1 MKHIKKQVLLFLF
14 TVCPLLSLH
23 AFFES
28 DFRKFNMQDG
38 LADNSVFS
46 IHKDKDGFIWFGTGN
61 GLSRYDGK
69 IIKSFGTEQYNL
81 KVSQIYESSHNLLW
95 FISNSILYC
104 LDRHRECFIP
114 VSNPSNGGQH
124 YTNDMILV
132 DETHAWSVTTNKLQL
147 LKLHYQRNE
156 QGEVTSVSIQV
167 EAEYALC
174 AENEALMHA
183 CLSPHEKSIYVVS
196 NRCKLLLFDTEK
208 RKKVVDQC
216 IIEKSDKSITPSSIL
231 CDSKYV
237 WISFIGAGITR
248 YHIGSGQYDRMV
260 NTPNSPAVLSH
271 NGVYAFVP
279 IQNQGYLAATWNGYT
294 LLTNDKQN
302 PSSGIYTTEIHDKI
316 AFNLRTNIESRMIS
330 AYYDSKGLL
339 YIGTNGGGVIV
350 SDLREQFYKQF
361 HQERYNEIC
370 GIVTD
375 RDERVWLATFHE
387 GLLRSTTPADSTHR
401 PLSFAAVDD
410 PSIREKKTVLCALKD
425 EEGNLWF
432 GNSDASL
439 TRYHM
444 RSKEFT
450 VYCLPETPG
459 RQLSTYVWTLF
470 IDRQQRFWVGTRNG
484 LFLFDR
490 QTGTAHPVMDATSGK
505 RIDTSVR
512 AMAQGKNDEIWLGT
526 LLGLQKITFRNG
538 KAEATHGFEEKLRL
552 NDSDV
557 RSLLSSSDGHLYVG
571 YAEGLGIITLGEDTI
586 ETFYTTHDGL
596 CSNFIGCI
604 TEDSKGQIWLGT
616 NSGISRYSRHQK
628 LFYNYYIS
636 GSNRS
641 ATSIHEL
648 LLFGNNNSLTYFD
661 PSDIPTSPHMEK
673 VLPLSLE
680 VNNKPVAIGE
690 TRNGQVILPKG
701 IAYSDRI
708 TLNHANRDFT
718 LLFSNLSYYKG
729 LQKYNY
735 RLLPYQKEWLVSE
748 EGKASYT
755 SLPPGLYTF
764 EVKSLYPEGMSS
776 EVTQLSIEIL
786 PHWREAAW
794 FRFCIFLFIAGV
806 VYYVISYFR
815 RRQKRIEREMKL
827 EHELHLANVEKEK
840 EKQIREERENFFTN
854 VAHELRTPL
863 TLLISP
869 LQELLQKTKLTDTA
883 RPSLTLMHKNGV
895 YLQQLVDDLLCV
907 QKIEAGMVKLHL
919 SEANTTGIISDVV
932 APFEQMALSQ
942 KLDFSI
948 KWPQEPIYL
957 WIDVPKLSSAV
968 RNLLSNAFKYTA
980 PGGRV
985 ELAVKLQ
992 EIDGQSFCL
1001 ISVSDNGIGISPQCQ
1016 ERIFDSF
1023 ITDHQEPMFS
1033 TKIGIGLRIVRST
1046 MDLHHG
1052 RVTVESAPGQGSTF
1066 TLFIPQGRS
1075 HFADD
1080 ECDVASHPSTES
1092 TPPTPT
1098 GKYSL
1103 LIIEDNLDMRT
1114 YIASLFQKKY
1124 TLLEAEDGEEG
1135 LRIATEKVPH
1145 LIISDVM
1152 MPIKDGFTCCREIRT
1167 QPQTAHIPILMLTA
1181 KAEDT
1186 DIMEGIRT
1194 GADEYMMKPFNPE
1207 ILKAKVERLIAQR
1220 EQLKRIYTK
1229 SLILKHAPLAE
1240 EGQETDAFM
1249 QKVIN
1254 IVEMNL
1260 TDESFTVQTLA
1271 RALNMS
1277 QPTLYRKIKQR
1288 SNLSIIEVIRSVR
1301 MSKAAGFVME
1311 NRYSIQEIAE
1321 MVGYN
1326 DSNTFRKHFT
1336 EQFGVPPSKYLQL

>member
-1 MKHIKKQVLLFLF
+1 
-14 TVCPLLSLH
+14 
-23 AFFES
+23 
-28 DFRKFNMQDG
+28 MQDG

-61 GLSRYDGK
+61 GISRYDGK
-69 IIKSFGTEQYNL
+69 MIKSFGTEQYNMRVNL
-81 KVSQIYESSHNLLW
+81 IYESSHNLLW
-95 FISNSILYC
+95 FISNNILYC

-114 VSNPSNGGQH
+114 VSNQSTGG
-124 YTNDMILV
+124 YYITNDIIIV
-132 DETHAWSVTTNKLQL
+132 DETLIWSVTANKLQL
-147 LKLHYQRNE
+147 LKQHLHRNE
-156 QGEVTSVSIQV
+156 QGEVTAVSMQV
-167 EAEYALC
+167 KDEYVLC
-174 AENEALMHA
+174 DETETLIHS
-183 CLSPHEKSIYVVS
+183 CLSADKKNVYIATS
-196 NRCKLLLFDTEK
+196 NCKILLFDTEK
-208 RKKVVDQC
+208 REKLIDTCV
-216 IIEKSDKSITPSSIL
+216 IEKSDKSILPSSIL

-237 WISFIGAGITR
+237 WISFIGAGIVR
-248 YHIGSGQYDRMV
+248 YHIDSGIYDRIV
-260 NTPNSPAVLSH
+260 NTPNAPLVLSH
-271 NGVYAFVP
+271 NGVYALVP
-279 IQNQGYLAATWNGYT
+279 IHNQDYLAATWNGYT
-294 LLTNDKQN
+294 LLIGDKQK

-330 AYYDSKGLL
+330 AYYDPKGLL
-339 YIGTNGGGVIV
+339 YIGTHGGGVIV

-361 HQERYNEIC
+361 HQDRYNEIC

-375 RDERVWLATFHE
+375 SEDRVWLATFHE

-401 PLSFAAVDD
+401 PLSFSIVDD
-410 PSIREKKTVLCALKD
+410 PAVRGKKTVLCALKD
-425 EEGNLWF
+425 EEGNFWF

-439 TRYHM
+439 TFYHM

-450 VYCLPETPG
+450 VYQLPETPD
-459 RQLSTYVWTLF
+459 RQLSTYVWALF
-470 IDRQQRFWVGTRNG
+470 IDQKHRFWVGTRNG

-490 QTGTAHPVMDATSGK
+490 QLGTARPVIDDISHK
-505 RIDTSVR
+505 RINTSVR
-512 AMAQGKNDEIWLGT
+512 AIAQGNNDEIWLGT
-526 LLGLQKITFRNG
+526 LLGLQRMAFRKGKI
-538 KAEATHGFEEKLRL
+538 EVTHGFEKKAGL
-552 NDSDV
+552 DASDV

-571 YAEGLGIITLGEDTI
+571 YAEGLGIITLGRDTI
-586 ETFYTTHDGL
+586 DTFYTTRNGL

-604 TEDSKGQIWLGT
+604 TEDSKKQIWLGT

-641 ATSIHEL
+641 ATSFNGQL
-648 LLFGNNNSLTYFD
+648 FFGNNNSLTYFD
-661 PSDIPTSPHMEK
+661 PLDIPTSPNVEK

-680 VNNKPVAIGE
+680 VNNKPVGIGE
-690 TRNGQVILPKG
+690 TRNGQVILPRG
-701 IAYSDRI
+701 IAYSNQI
-708 TLNHANRDFT
+708 VLNHANRDFT
-718 LLFSNLSYYKG
+718 LSFSNLSYYGG

-755 SLPPGLYTF
+755 SLPAGDYTF
-764 EVKSLYPEGMSS
+764 EVKSLYPDGISS
-776 EVTQLSIEIL
+776 EVTQLTIEIL
-786 PHWREAAW
+786 PHWREATW
-794 FRFCIFLFIAGV
+794 FRICIFLIIAGV
-806 VYYVISYFR
+806 IYYVISYFR
-815 RRQKRIEREMKL
+815 RKQKRIEREMEL
-827 EHELHLANVEKEK
+827 EHELHLANVEREK
-840 EKQIREERENFFTN
+840 EKQIREEREFFFTN

-869 LQELLQKTKLTDTA
+869 LQELLQKTKPADVA
-883 RPSLTLMHKNGV
+883 HSTLALMNKNGV

-919 SEANTTGIISDVV
+919 SEANITRIINDVV
-932 APFEQMALSQ
+932 APFQQMTVSQ
-942 KLDFSI
+942 KIDFKIEWS
-948 KWPQEPIYL
+948 QEPIHL

-968 RNLLSNAFKYTA
+968 RNLLSNAFKYTS
-980 PGGRV
+980 PGGWVR
-985 ELAVKLQ
+985 LSVKLRV
-992 EIDGQSFCL
+992 IDGQSFCQ
-1001 ISVSDNGIGISPQCQ
+1001 ISVSDNGTGISPECQ

-1023 ITDHQEPMFS
+1023 ATDHQEPMFS
-1033 TKIGIGLRIVRST
+1033 TKIGIGLRIVKST
-1046 MDLHHG
+1046 VDLHHG
-1052 RVTVESAPGQGSTF
+1052 RVTVESEPGKGSTF
-1066 TLFIPQGRS
+1066 TLLIPQGRL
-1075 HFADD
+1075 HFTDD
-1080 ECDVASHPSTES
+1080 EYSAVACEPKMENTVLTSA
-1092 TPPTPT
+1092 

-1114 YIASLFQKKY
+1114 YIGSLFQKKF
-1124 TLLEAEDGEEG
+1124 TLFEAEDGEQG
-1135 LRIATEKVPH
+1135 LKMATEKLPD

-1186 DIMEGIRT
+1186 DIIEGIKT
-1194 GADEYMMKPFNPE
+1194 GVDEYMMKPFNPE

-1229 SLILKHAPLAE
+1229 SLILKQTPLPE
-1240 EGQETDAFM
+1240 EGQERDTFM

-1254 IVEMNL
+1254 IVEINL

-1271 RALNMS
+1271 KELNMS

-1301 MSKAAGFVME
+1301 MSKAAGFVIE
-1311 NRYSIQEIAE
+1311 NRYSIQEISE

-1336 EQFGVPPSKYLQL
+1336 EQFGVPPSKYLCH